1 MAIIALQMKENF
13 EKLFTAKFVYL
24 LIIISVVGIVIF
36 SLYFQGHTQ
45 QVLRARKEKDRYFGS
60 AFLSPIP
67 DKSEFVQLNYFI
79 PNEVYKVV
87 AKMEI
92 IPENQF
98 VNMWSSDGKK
108 VNYKKFAKLSFEINN
123 VRCTALVFKNTESK
137 DTTQLFLPFRDL
149 SNGKT
154 TYQSGR
160 YLDLIWQNNN
170 EITLDFNLAYNP
182 YCAYNYKYSCPLAPK
197 ENKLMVNIEAGEKL
211 Y

>member
-1 MAIIALQMKENF
+1 MF
-13 EKLFTAKFVYL
+13 
-24 LIIISVVGIVIF
+24 
-36 SLYFQGHTQ
+36 
-45 QVLRARKEKDRYFGS
+45 R
-60 AFLSPIP
+60 
-67 DKSEFVQLNYFI
+67 
-79 PNEVYKVV
+79 
-87 AKMEI
+87 
-92 IPENQF
+92 
-98 VNMWSSDGKK
+98 
-108 VNYKKFAKLSFEINN
+108 
-123 VRCTALVFKNTESK
+123 NTESK

-160 YLDLIWQNNN
+160 YLDLVWQNDN